1 MKKSKMTK
9 KEREVMIKRI
19 MDWINKKQFER
30 LLNQVEIE
38 QRVKNHIESKRS

>member
-1 MKKSKMTK
+1 
-9 KEREVMIKRI
+9 MIKRI

-38 QRVKNHIESKRS
+38 QRVKNHIESKRKCYTT

>member
-1 MKKSKMTK
+1 MTK